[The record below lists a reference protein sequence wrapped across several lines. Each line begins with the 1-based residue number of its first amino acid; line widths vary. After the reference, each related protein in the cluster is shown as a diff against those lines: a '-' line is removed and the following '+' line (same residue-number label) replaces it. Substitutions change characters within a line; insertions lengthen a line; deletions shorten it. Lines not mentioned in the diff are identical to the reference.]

1 MDRTDA
7 FLNGI
12 ARAIDADERAAVSAA
27 RVEPPYP
34 FRLGPDGRFV
44 VTGAHVP
51 DVGAVV
57 RLGGVR
63 GRVTRVDVRTV
74 AVGFERPVN
83 PPLAGVLEPGVRSF
97 APQRAAL
104 TALGSHPLLGPLAEG
119 RVAAFSPAADVD
131 AGLDPDQL
139 DAFRRALAVP
149 DLLVVLGGP
158 GSGKTRLAEALTARG
173 VSTVDDA
180 DRLSL
185 PDLVVRLVRV
195 ERAVLLG
202 DAAGGLA
209 VVAARLPECNVVR
222 LTRRRAVPAEIAE
235 FCARL
240 AGRHV
245 NRAGP
250 HVHRD
255 AVFAGPLAFVDTSGL
270 PARRRRERPA
280 RQRDRGRPGFYNP
293 VEANLLARLAAH
305 YEAAGRD
312 WAVVVPYAAQAAEVT
327 ARIVAIVGGE
337 VPVRRNVGAEDFR
350 GGDRQVVLYGFTRD
364 RADLR
369 RTGAALASTRAGEQ
383 LVLVGDLPALARDSP
398 VLTLPEARGH
408 DEVLASL
415 AALDPPPGLS

>member
-27 RVEPPYP
+27 RTEPSYP
-34 FRLGPDGRFV
+34 FRSVPDGGFV

-57 RLGGVR
+57 RLGGAR

-74 AVGFERPVN
+74 AVGFDRPVD
-83 PPLAGVLEPGVRSF
+83 PPPTGVLEPAVASF

-104 TALGSHPLLGPLAEG
+104 SALRSHPLLGPLAEG
-119 RVAAFSPAADVD
+119 RVAAFTPAAEGDP
-131 AGLDPDQL
+131 GLDPEQL

-149 DLLVVLGGP
+149 DLLVVLGAP
-158 GSGKTRLAEALTARG
+158 GSGKTRLAGALAARG

-185 PDLVVRLVRV
+185 PDLVVRLVDV

-202 DAAGGLA
+202 DAAGVLA
-209 VVAARLPECNVVR
+209 ALAARLPERNVVR
-222 LTRRRAVPAEIAE
+222 LTRRRVLPAEIAE

-240 AGRHV
+240 AGRHLD
-245 NRAGP
+245 RAAR

-255 AVFAGPLAFVDTSGL
+255 AVFASPLAFVDTSGL
-270 PARRRRERPA
+270 PAPRRRERPA

-327 ARIVAIVGGE
+327 ARIVAIVGAE
-337 VPVRRNVGAEDFR
+337 ARVRRNVGTEDFR

-369 RTGAALASTRAGEQ
+369 RTGAALAATRAGEQ

-398 VLTLPEARGH
+398 VLALPKPHTH

-415 AALDPPPGLS
+415 VRPG